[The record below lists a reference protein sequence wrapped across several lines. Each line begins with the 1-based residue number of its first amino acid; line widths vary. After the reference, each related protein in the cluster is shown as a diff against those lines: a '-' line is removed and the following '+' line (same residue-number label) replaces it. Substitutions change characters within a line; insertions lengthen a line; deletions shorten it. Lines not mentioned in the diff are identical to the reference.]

1 MLNEETA
8 PIARDADLAALAQ
21 HLATNAPPLM
31 DPAFRLALR
40 AELVGPPSVEAA
52 YYFAPL
58 ATPVGDLLVVYQGTR
73 LRLITGGNEV
83 YLLDE
88 AQREFGVLPERT
100 AALPPRLARRI
111 LAAIGGKRQNVA
123 DEELAQLTPFQRS
136 VLAVTRRIPRGEV
149 RSYAWIAREVGT
161 PGAVRAVGTA
171 LAHNPLPLL
180 IPCHRVI
187 KSDGAL
193 GRYSGGGTLSK
204 DRILHYEGVDLEG
217 LQSLAREGLR
227 FQGSRT
233 TKIYCLP
240 TCYSGKHMQDRN
252 RVYFHSP
259 AEAADKGYRP
269 CKLCRPTT

>member
-1 MLNEETA
+1 MTIEET
-8 PIARDADLAALAQ
+8 PMIVKDADLAALAQ
-21 HLATNAPPLM
+21 HLAASAPPMM

-40 AELVGPPSVEAA
+40 AELVGIPLTDEA

-58 ATPVGDLLVVYQGTR
+58 ETPVGDLLVLYQGTR
-73 LRLITGGNEV
+73 VRLITGGDEV

-88 AQREFGVLPERT
+88 AQREFDVIPSRT
-100 AALPPRLARRI
+100 AALPPRIARRI
-111 LAAIGGKRQNVA
+111 LAAIGGKRQLIA

-149 RSYAWIAREVGT
+149 RSYAWIAREVGA

-171 LAHNPLPLL
+171 LAQNPLPLL

-204 DRILHYEGVDLEG
+204 DRILHYEGVDLAG

-259 AEAADKGYRP
+259 TEAAQKGYRP
-269 CKLCRPTT
+269 CKLCRPTI